1 MPGSLFTKEIFMSGN
16 ARGKLKEEM
25 EGIHRNLDWVRV
37 HAGKGKDLL
46 GGTHP
51 EISELFDALICE
63 MDVLDDLTLRLYA
76 TV

>member
-1 MPGSLFTKEIFMSGN
+1 MSGN

-37 HAGKGKDLL
+37 HATKGKGLL
-46 GGTHP
+46 DGTHP
-51 EISELFDALICE
+51 EIAALFDALIAE
-63 MDVLDDLTLRLYA
+63 MDTLDELTLRLYA